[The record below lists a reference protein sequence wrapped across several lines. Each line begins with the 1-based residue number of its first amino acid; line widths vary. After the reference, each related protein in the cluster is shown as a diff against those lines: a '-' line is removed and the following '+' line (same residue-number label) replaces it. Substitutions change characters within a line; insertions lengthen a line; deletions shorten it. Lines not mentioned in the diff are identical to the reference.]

1 MTDPTT
7 PAAPPSASPAAR
19 PPKQARTGVK
29 SNGVRKAAS
38 KSNRSRAREFVLQ
51 ALYQHIVG
59 RNEAT
64 AIDSFTRDLAG
75 FHKADAA
82 HYNAVLHGCINTA
95 AELDALI
102 TPLLDRK
109 MAEISPIEHATMW
122 IGVYEFQHC
131 LDVPWRVVLNEC
143 IELAKEWACAGLD
156 DGFAN
161 RYTLTTDG
169 LLFLDLS
176 QPPYTILNWLAMLV
190 ENRRFQPTTAVAA
203 QGIEYLKQVFLPD
216 ASQADVIVGYR
227 ADDSYF
233 SFARAFVN
241 NAISIDQL
249 AEAMRLGELGKQ
261 IVLAS
266 PQAFA
271 ALRFQGCEIA
281 RASTYHGL
289 RNERDRTAREAY
301 RRKSAEA
308 DLDGLFMR
316 DIIREKVTNDD
327 PRL

>member
-1 MTDPTT
+1 METSSIELWHGSSHVIKHPEYGMGKPNNDYGRGFYCT
-7 PAAPPSASPAAR
+7 
-19 PPKQARTGVK
+19 
-29 SNGVRKAAS
+29 
-38 KSNRSRAREFVLQ
+38 RS
-51 ALYQHIVG
+51 
-59 RNEAT
+59 
-64 AIDSFTRDLAG
+64 
-75 FHKADAA
+75 
-82 HYNAVLHGCINTA
+82 
-95 AELDALI
+95 
-102 TPLLDRK
+102 
-109 MAEISPIEHATMW
+109 
-122 IGVYEFQHC
+122 
-131 LDVPWRVVLNEC
+131 
-143 IELAKEWACAGLD
+143 IELAKEWACVGLD

-216 ASQADVIVGYR
+216 TSQADTIIGYR

-241 NAISIDQL
+241 NAISLDQL

-261 IVLAS
+261 IVLTS
-266 PQAFA
+266 PRAFA

-281 RASTYHGL
+281 RASTYHVL
-289 RNERDRTAREAY
+289 RNERDVTAREAY

-308 DLDGLFMR
+308 DIDGLFMR

-327 PRL
+327 PRLR

>member
-1 MTDPTT
+1 MET
-7 PAAPPSASPAAR
+7 ASIELWHGSSHVIKHPEY
-19 PPKQARTGVK
+19 GLVK
-29 SNGVRKAAS
+29 PNNDYGRGFYCT
-38 KSNRSRAREFVLQ
+38 RSV
-51 ALYQHIVG
+51 
-59 RNEAT
+59 
-64 AIDSFTRDLAG
+64 
-75 FHKADAA
+75 
-82 HYNAVLHGCINTA
+82 
-95 AELDALI
+95 
-102 TPLLDRK
+102 
-109 MAEISPIEHATMW
+109 
-122 IGVYEFQHC
+122 
-131 LDVPWRVVLNEC
+131 
-143 IELAKEWACAGLD
+143 ELAKEWACAGLD

-261 IVLAS
+261 IVD
-266 PQAFA
+266 
-271 ALRFQGCEIA
+271 QGHVDRPGGLTGLEVQHAGCCGEIA
-281 RASTYHGL
+281 ARQRAAVARGVAQAHGAGGRSVQGHEEAGRALGLVEQQVADGHRRRSGRCVVVDHRHAGAGTRAPARHGQAGRAQAQHQHIAVLQQRQKRHRLTRL
-289 RNERDRTAREAY
+289 RMSQRALLG
-301 RRKSAEA
+301 S
-308 DLDGLFMR
+308 
-316 DIIREKVTNDD
+316 I
-327 PRL
+327 

>member
-1 MTDPTT
+1 METSSIELWHGSSHVIKHPEYGMGKPNNDYGRGFYCT
-7 PAAPPSASPAAR
+7 
-19 PPKQARTGVK
+19 
-29 SNGVRKAAS
+29 
-38 KSNRSRAREFVLQ
+38 RS
-51 ALYQHIVG
+51 
-59 RNEAT
+59 
-64 AIDSFTRDLAG
+64 
-75 FHKADAA
+75 
-82 HYNAVLHGCINTA
+82 
-95 AELDALI
+95 
-102 TPLLDRK
+102 
-109 MAEISPIEHATMW
+109 
-122 IGVYEFQHC
+122 
-131 LDVPWRVVLNEC
+131 
-143 IELAKEWACAGLD
+143 IELAKEWACVGLD

-241 NAISIDQL
+241 NAISLDQL

-327 PRL
+327 PRLR